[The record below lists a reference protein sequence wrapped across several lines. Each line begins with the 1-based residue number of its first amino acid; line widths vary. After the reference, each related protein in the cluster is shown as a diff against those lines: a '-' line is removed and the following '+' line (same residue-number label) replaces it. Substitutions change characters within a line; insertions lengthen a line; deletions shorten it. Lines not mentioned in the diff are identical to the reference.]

1 MPDVWTNHPEI
12 VRDLL
17 KEAGFRCGVE
27 GRFLKG
33 RDAAWT
39 CAFDGKAIYGDLY
52 IHHADALRSER
63 PLDGAPAP
71 PRAALEGIGEWAIP
85 AFAVILAIMAARF
98 SPRRSTPK

>member
-1 MPDVWTNHPEI
+1 M
-12 VRDLL
+12 
-17 KEAGFRCGVE
+17 RCGGTLPE
-27 GRFLKG
+27 RP
-33 RDAAWT
+33 AWT

-71 PRAALEGIGEWAIP
+71 PRAALAGMGEWAIP
-85 AFAVILAIMAARF
+85 AFAVVLAIMAARF